1 MRGLI
6 ESDGVKSR
14 LKVQRHYCKACDSW
28 HRELP
33 DTIIPYKR
41 HCRET
46 IELIINGEEA
56 VTYTEIETAKRILE
70 WWALMVAY
78 ILGAL
83 PAVEAKHGVAITA
96 KDKLAKIVR
105 ALVNTNLWPCTRSA
119 FTSVP

>member
-1 MRGLI
+1 LI
-6 ESDGVKSR
+6 QADGVKYK
-14 LKVQRHYCKACDSW
+14 LKVQRHYCKSCGSW

-33 DTIIPYKR
+33 DIIVPFKR

-56 VTYTEIETAKRILE
+56 VTYTENETAKRIME
-70 WWALMVAY
+70 WWALMAAY

-83 PAVEAKHGVAITA
+83 PAVKAKFGVAVPA
-96 KDKLAKIVR
+96 KDNLAKIVR

-119 FTSVP
+119 LDAVP